1 MGSVLC
7 SIKVLWMQGRSGLQY
22 LLDKNDYT
30 KITSIFP
37 KNVRHWNT
45 GLVTSRVSLT
55 SGGEGASLAL
65 VGHPSSDGTTIKTL
79 LGRCFIILTSFT
91 PHLFLLDWLSIS
103 KDGTLL
109 REQTTRERSMWGSFL
124 DPR

>member
-1 MGSVLC
+1 
-7 SIKVLWMQGRSGLQY
+7 MQGRSGLQY

-55 SGGEGASLAL
+55 SGGEGASLGASLAL
-65 VGHPSSDGTTIKTL
+65 VGHPSSDGTTIKIPYGVDVL
-79 LGRCFIILTSFT
+79 LHRPASHPIFSYWVG
-91 PHLFLLDWLSIS
+91 
-103 KDGTLL
+103 
-109 REQTTRERSMWGSFL
+109 
-124 DPR
+124 